1 MVWVLIIVVAVLL
14 IVLFLGLLA
23 GKLPFDRMSEPTHTT
38 PGIGLP
44 DQVHAADI
52 DGLRFDTALRGY
64 RMDQV
69 DEVLAR
75 LQRRIADLE
84 DEVDDPGTPQ

>member
-1 MVWVLIIVVAVLL
+1 MVWVLIVVVAVLL

-23 GKLPFDRMSEPTHTT
+23 GRLPVDRMSEPTHTT

-44 DQVHAADI
+44 DQVRAADI

-64 RMDQV
+64 RMEQV

-75 LQRRIADLE
+75 LQRRIAELE
-84 DEVDDPGTPQ
+84 DEVDDPRLPQ